1 MDLFLWEILFIFVS
15 VNKKKIMENLLTL
28 YNAGLALALMITLML
43 VKSVIGKLSGTTEMV
58 QNFDFMRLQKYTVL
72 VGLSELVAVVLLFV
86 PGYSLYGAVLLACI
100 MSGATAL
107 HLSLMGGN
115 KVTLPVVIGV
125 LGVLSHVL
133 RTL

>member
-1 MDLFLWEILFIFVS
+1 
-15 VNKKKIMENLLTL
+15 MENLLTL
-28 YNAGLALALMITLML
+28 YNAGFALALMVTLML
-43 VKSVIGKLSGTTEMV
+43 VKSIVGKLSGTTEMV
-58 QNFDFMRLQKYTVL
+58 QNFDFMRIQKYRVL

-115 KVTLPVVIGV
+115 KVTLPIVIGV

-133 RTL
+133 KTL